1 MEALLALLGKAT
13 TLITEGAALVP
24 EVEALYGTVKGSLSS
39 NDDAYVRS
47 QLDALHIA
55 TTNTTAAIETFRAPA
70 AATRAP
76 GK

>member
-1 MEALLALLGKAT
+1 MNEILALIAKAT
-13 TLITEGAALVP
+13 GLIAEGAALVP
-24 EVEALYGTVKGSLSS
+24 QVEALYSTVKGTLSS

-55 TTNTTAAIETFRAPA
+55 TTNTTAAIDAFRTPAPA
-70 AATRAP
+70 ARTA